1 MNVAIYGAGSLGII
15 LGAYIAKGGREI
27 DLINRNP
34 QHVEAMREH
43 GAHVVGTVDFVQ
55 PVNALYPSELKKQYD
70 IIFLMTKQL
79 DNPAVVRSLVPFLAQ
94 DGVICTMQ
102 NGLPELSV
110 SEVIGEDRTYGCAIA
125 WGATLS
131 SPGTSELTSS
141 PDALTFS
148 LGSMTGKDT
157 ERLHQIKELLEL
169 MGPVTVEKNF
179 IGARWSK
186 LLINSAFS
194 GMSACLGVTF
204 GVAAKEQ
211 DSRYCVQ
218 RIIKE
223 CIDVSRAAG
232 VVIEPVQ
239 GKDIVKLLDYKGA
252 LKRKISFMIIPMA
265 IKKHAQLKASM
276 LQDLE
281 RGKKTEIDSINGVVC
296 AYGRKLGILTP
307 YNDKVVEIVHGI
319 EDGTYGISR
328 ANIAYFPAKK

>member
-15 LGAYIAKGGREI
+15 LGAYISKAGRDI

-34 QHVEAMREH
+34 QHVEALREK
-43 GAHVVGTVDFVQ
+43 GTHVTGTVDFVQ
-55 PVNALYPSELKKQYD
+55 KVNALYPSELKKRYD

-79 DNPAVVRSLVPFLAQ
+79 DNHAVVKSLVPFLSE

-125 WGATLS
+125 WGATLCA
-131 SPGTSELTSS
+131 PGTSELTSE

-148 LGSMTGKDT
+148 LGGMTGKDT
-157 ERLHQIKELLEL
+157 PKLNQIKELLEL
-169 MGPVTVEKNF
+169 MGPVTVEPNF

-194 GMSACLGVTF
+194 GMSACLGSTF
-204 GVAAKEQ
+204 GEAAKGK
-211 DSRYCVQ
+211 DSRRCVQ
-218 RIIKE
+218 KIIKE

-232 VVIEPVQ
+232 VAIEPVQ

-252 LKRKISFMIIPMA
+252 FKRRLSFMIIPLA
-265 IKKHAQLKASM
+265 IKKHASLKASM
-276 LQDLE
+276 FQDLE
-281 RGKKTEIDSINGVVC
+281 KGKLTEVDAINGVVC
-296 AYGRKLGILTP
+296 AYGRKLGIPTP
-307 YNDKVVEIVHGI
+307 YNDKVAEIVHGI
-319 EDGTYGISR
+319 EQGRYKSSPSNVGLF
-328 ANIAYFPAKK
+328 AGL